1 MPDSAALAAARALFD
16 AGKYPAAEKA
26 FAQLASAQRDNAE
39 IADYLGRL
47 ALRRDDTDQA
57 IDCFER
63 AVALAPECAGYHRD
77 LGDAYGRAAQTAML
91 LWKLGLAKK
100 ALAQYQRAV
109 ALAPASVE
117 FRQSLFEYYRQAP
130 EIAGGGLAKARAE
143 AAVVARL
150 DPLRGHYCRAL
161 LEVSAHETEAA
172 FRELDAALRLA
183 PDDYASLF
191 QYGQLAA
198 NTGQHFERGLAAFRR
213 CLELPPSWPPN
224 TPHFG
229 AHMWIGWMLEKQ
241 HDLAGARAAYEA
253 ALRLEP
259 RFKPA
264 AEALA
269 RIARKS

>member
-1 MPDSAALAAARALFD
+1 MTRPRHQQRGVGAARDQDVLRAPAFDEMACGVDLFALGRRRRVRGDGLCAARLPRRARDVD
-16 AGKYPAAEKA
+16 ARLALDRAK
-26 FAQLASAQRDNAE
+26 AQLARTVRQVRAQ
-39 IADYLGRL
+39 L
-47 ALRRDDTDQA
+47 ANVGQTEANVQLREVD
-57 IDCFER
+57 
-63 AVALAPECAGYHRD
+63 
-77 LGDAYGRAAQTAML
+77 
-91 LWKLGLAKK
+91 
-100 ALAQYQRAV
+100 
-109 ALAPASVE
+109 
-117 FRQSLFEYYRQAP
+117 
-130 EIAGGGLAKARAE
+130 LAKARAE